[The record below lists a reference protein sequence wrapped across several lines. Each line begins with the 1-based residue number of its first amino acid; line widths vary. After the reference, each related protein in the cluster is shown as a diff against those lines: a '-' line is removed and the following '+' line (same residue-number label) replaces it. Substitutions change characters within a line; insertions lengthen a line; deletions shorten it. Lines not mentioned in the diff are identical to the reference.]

1 MSNKKNKV
9 YWVEGVTENEV
20 KNSLTDT
27 KHNYLRTS
35 SARRLLV
42 VLFMTLYAIAIA
54 SDYLGLLFGSL
65 AASVTCFLM
74 LVVYLLLRTSIR
86 QIADAPD
93 ELIDERQQRVRD
105 NAYLHAYRILATVI
119 AVIFVGAAFGLVNLG
134 FSNEYQSTG
143 LIVGTIFLIPTLP
156 SAVIAWGEKGE

>member
-20 KNSLTDT
+20 KNSLSDT

-35 SARRLLV
+35 SARRFLV
-42 VLFMTLYAIAIA
+42 VLFVALYALAVA
-54 SDYLGLLFGSL
+54 SDYLGQLFGSI
-65 AASVTCFLM
+65 AALVTVLLM

-105 NAYLHAYRILATVI
+105 NAYLHAYRIMASVI
-119 AVIFVGAAFGLVNLG
+119 VLIFIGTAFGLRIDLL
-134 FSNEYQSTG
+134 SDDQTTG
-143 LIVGTIFLIPTLP
+143 LIVGTIFLIAALP

>member
-9 YWVEGVTENEV
+9 YWVEGVTEKEV
-20 KNSLTDT
+20 KNSLSDT

-35 SARRLLV
+35 AARRFLV
-42 VLFMTLYAIAIA
+42 VLFVALYALAIVT
-54 SDYLGLLFGSL
+54 DYLSILVGSV
-65 AASVTCFLM
+65 AALVTAFLM
-74 LVVYLLLRTSIR
+74 LIVYLLLRTSIR

-105 NAYLHAYRILATVI
+105 NAYLHAYRIMA
-119 AVIFVGAAFGLVNLG
+119 AVITLTFIATGFGLRIDFG
-134 FSNEYQSTG
+134 SDDQTPG
-143 LIVGTIFLIPTLP
+143 LIVGTIFLMAALP